1 VRVKIGGVPHPPLDP
16 PRFEGALRLPDGR
29 RLGYAE
35 FGPAAGK
42 PLLWFHGTPG
52 ARRQIAPQAREL
64 ARERGVRIVSVERPG
79 IGEST
84 PHVYD
89 TLVDFAR
96 DIEQLCDA
104 LGIERFGVAG
114 LSGGGPYAL
123 ACAHE
128 MPARVVAVAVLGGVA
143 PAVGPDAAPG
153 GASALIRIFAP
164 WMRRARQPVGGMLRG
179 LVRLLEPLAD
189 PAVDL
194 FARQMPPGD
203 QRLFEDPAV
212 RRMFQ
217 EDLLLGSRRNMQA
230 LLLDVVMFGR
240 HWGFAL
246 ADIEVPVHLWYGDS
260 DSIVP
265 AHHGEHLARRIPG
278 ARLRIRPGEGH
289 LGGLGASHE
298 VFDAIFGHWPGED
311 DEDEPAHGGERPYV
325 QLP

>member
-1 VRVKIGGVPHPPLDP
+1 VPHPPLDL
-16 PRFEGALRLPDGR
+16 PRFEGALRLRGGR

-52 ARRQIAPQAREL
+52 ARRQVAPQAREL
-64 ARERGVRIVSVERPG
+64 AHERGVRIVCVERPG

-96 DIEQLCDA
+96 DIEHLCDA

-128 MPARVVAVAVLGGVA
+128 MPGRVVAVAVLGGVA
-143 PAVGPDAAPG
+143 PAVGPDAAEG
-153 GASALIRIFAP
+153 GASALIRTFAP
-164 WMRRARQPVGGMLRG
+164 LMRRARQPVGGVLRG
-179 LVRLLEPLAD
+179 LVHLLEPLAD
-189 PAVDL
+189 RAVDL

-203 QRLFEDPAV
+203 QRLFADPAV
-212 RRMFQ
+212 RLMFT
-217 EDLLLGSRRNMQA
+217 EDLLLGSRRHMQA
-230 LLLDVVMFGR
+230 LCLDVVMFGR
-240 HWGFAL
+240 HWGFEL
-246 ADIEVPVHLWYGDS
+246 ADIQVPVHLFYGDA
-260 DSIVP
+260 DVIVP
-265 AHHGEHLARRIPG
+265 VHHGEHMARRIPG
-278 ARLRIRPGEGH
+278 ARLLIRPGEGH

-298 VFDAIFGHWPGED
+298 VFDTIFAHWP
-311 DEDEPAHGGERPYV
+311 DEAHAAEPTHGAELPHA

>member
-1 VRVKIGGVPHPPLDP
+1 VRVNIGGVSHPLLDP
-16 PRFEGALRLPDGR
+16 PRFEGALRLPGGR

-35 FGPAAGK
+35 FGPATGK

-52 ARRQIAPQAREL
+52 ARRQISPQARAL
-64 ARERGVRIVSVERPG
+64 AHERGVRIVSVERPG

-84 PHVYD
+84 PHVYE
-89 TLVDFAR
+89 TLLHFAR

-104 LGIERFGVAG
+104 LGIERFGVVG

-128 MPARVVAVAVLGGVA
+128 LPGRVVAAAVLGGVA

-164 WMRRARQPVGGMLRG
+164 WVRRARQPVGGMLRG
-179 LVRLLEPLAD
+179 LIRLLEPLAD

-212 RRMFQ
+212 ELQPAQLPVDVEPRVGQVSRGRR
-217 EDLLLGSRRNMQA
+217 SRGG
-230 LLLDVVMFGR
+230 GR
-240 HWGFAL
+240 HRGLSL
-246 ADIEVPVHLWYGDS
+246 ASRENRTSAGGPS
-260 DSIVP
+260 APPRPPP
-265 AHHGEHLARRIPG
+265 ASTRVRC
-278 ARLRIRPGEGH
+278 RT
-289 LGGLGASHE
+289 
-298 VFDAIFGHWPGED
+298 D
-311 DEDEPAHGGERPYV
+311 
-325 QLP
+325 